1 MKSFCVGVSRGDF
14 HQGEG
19 DWSRLGGREILA
31 SRTGVEPRGAGVPA
45 VKEKGPIVIQEN
57 LAAWIARYRTLRTQ
71 GNAIRPLMDARDFPG
86 PENLTNLSETRYLKR
101 AG

>member
-71 GNAIRPLMDARDFPG
+71 GNAYWTFNGRAR
-86 PENLTNLSETRYLKR
+86 LSWSSEPYQS
-101 AG
+101 